1 MIIIGLVST
10 SSLTVLKKGLEAIFI
25 SSKPF
30 LYQVIQQICKIQSL
44 FIEYTYELFDLILDM
59 YFMAK
64 TFWLTAVVFADLGS
78 KYSLYFVLIFNDTLS
93 QFSTDDNL
101 SMIILSDKSYHISYI
116 VRGFIL
122 NGRGVAGE
130 AIE

>member
-1 MIIIGLVST
+1 
-10 SSLTVLKKGLEAIFI
+10 
-25 SSKPF
+25 
-30 LYQVIQQICKIQSL
+30 
-44 FIEYTYELFDLILDM
+44 M
-59 YFMAK
+59 YFITK

-78 KYSLYFVLIFNDTLS
+78 RHSLYFVLIFNDTLS
-93 QFSTDDNL
+93 YFSTDDNL